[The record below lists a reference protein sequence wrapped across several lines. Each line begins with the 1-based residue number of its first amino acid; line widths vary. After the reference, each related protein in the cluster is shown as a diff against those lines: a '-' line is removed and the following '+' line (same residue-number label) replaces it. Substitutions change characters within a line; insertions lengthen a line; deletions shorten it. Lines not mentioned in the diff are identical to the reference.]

1 MRILCPTSD
10 VTLWLARGMFHQLDK
25 HWPDHPPVVIGGY
38 TPPDFPLPDYA
49 TFHQIGEF
57 KDYPAN
63 RWSDGVL
70 KFLEAMPDEVFI
82 YHMDDFWLMRS
93 VDDQA
98 VRLLYQYLLDNGHI
112 ARADLTADRANSG
125 NTQDAGTLGHLS
137 LISTPPN
144 TPYQLSF
151 QTGLWRRAALIQ
163 YLTPG
168 ESAGESEIRG
178 AYRMTLANANVLG
191 TLNEPVRYQIAMQHG
206 ALHLYD
212 TGYQAAHHQLSAED
226 LAELDA
232 LGYLT
237 PPVLHA
243 PVPA

>member
-1 MRILCPTSD
+1 MRILVPSSD
-10 VTLWLARGMFHQLDK
+10 VTGWMLRACLWLLDK
-25 HWPDHPPVVIGGY
+25 YWPEHPAVVIGGY
-38 TPPDFPLPDYA
+38 TPPAFPLPAYA
-49 TFHQIGEF
+49 TFHRIGEF
-57 KDYPAN
+57 KDYPAQ

-70 KFLEAMPDEVFI
+70 KFLEAMPDEVFL
-82 YHMDDFWLMRS
+82 YHMDDFWLTRP
-93 VDDQA
+93 VDA
-98 VRLLYQYLLDNGHI
+98 EAARLLYGHLLDNAHI

-125 NTQDAGTLGHLS
+125 NTQDAGTLGHLR

-191 TLNEPVRYQIAMQHG
+191 TLNEPVKYHIVMQHG
-206 ALHLYD
+206 AIHFSD
-212 TGYQAAHHQLSAED
+212 TGYQSPDHQLGAAD

-232 LGYLT
+232 LGYLA
-237 PPVLHA
+237 PPEG
-243 PVPA
+243 VPA